1 MRYVLILFLLISSAF
16 SKDISTRYDVHVS
29 LLGNVGY
36 ADVTLRESGDTYEIK
51 LVANTVGVAAALLK
65 DRVETFTSRGR
76 VVDGRYVPDIFIASK
91 VTTKRSRVQTYYFDH
106 EKKEIKLIE
115 EKTKLVN
122 KTRFDPKTFKI
133 KSEEVS
139 ENSVDETILDVYK
152 DADVLSS
159 YLNTK
164 TICNSAEQCYK
175 LIAVGAHDEKNNIT
189 VSCLKGLDREAAIVN
204 FSEEIQDIYNLNVEP
219 FDKDDEIVDVLV
231 AFDND
236 GLLKEAYLGEVFWI
250 GKITAKRVYHKISSN

>member
-1 MRYVLILFLLISSAF
+1 MRYILILFLLISSLF

-51 LVANTVGVAAALLK
+51 LIANTVGVAAALLK
-65 DRVETFTSRGR
+65 ERVETFTSRGR

-91 VTTKRSRVQTYYFDH
+91 ITTKRSRVQTYYFDH

-122 KTRFDPKTFKI
+122 KTRFDPKHFKLI
-133 KSEEVS
+133 SEEVS

-164 TICNSAEQCYK
+164 TTCSSAEKSYK
-175 LIAVGAHDEKNNIT
+175 LVAVGAHDEKNNIT
-189 VSCLKGLDREAAIVN
+189 VSCLRGLEREGAIVN
-204 FSEEIQDIYNLNVEP
+204 FSEDIQDIYNLNVEP

-231 AFDND
+231 AFDHD
-236 GLLKEAYLGEVFWI
+236 GLLKEALLGEIFWV